1 MVTQTDQFLQRDAH
15 LPKPKYNYGDRVFAR
30 LNKVPVVGM
39 VIRQVEDTVLVH
51 SDLPLRVEEQIRYI
65 VSIPIKG
72 MTRLIDMNGTCHCG
86 RTLDPNGDCDT
97 SHSLTEE
104 QYQKMLK
111 RRKKK

>member
-1 MVTQTDQFLQRDAH
+1 MGSQTDQFLKRDAH
-15 LPKPKYNYGDRVFAR
+15 LPKPKYSYGDRVFAR

-39 VIRQVEDTVLVH
+39 VIRQVGDTVLVH
-51 SDLPLRVEEQIRYI
+51 SDLPLKIQDQIKYI

-72 MTRLIDMNGTCHCG
+72 ITRLVDMSGTCYCG
-86 RTLDPNGDCDT
+86 LTLDPNGDCDT
-97 SHSLTEE
+97 SHLLTKD

>member
-1 MVTQTDQFLQRDAH
+1 MVTQTDQFLQRDKD
-15 LPKPKYNYGDRVFAR
+15 LPKPKYNYGDRVFGR

-39 VIRQVEDTVLVH
+39 VIREVDANVLVH

-65 VSIPIKG
+65 VSVPIKG
-72 MTRLIDMNGTCHCG
+72 MTRLVDMSGSCHCG

>member
-1 MVTQTDQFLQRDAH
+1 MVTQTDQFLQRDKD
-15 LPKPKYNYGDRVFAR
+15 LPKPKYNYGDRVFGK
-30 LNKVPVVGM
+30 LNKVPLVGM
-39 VIRQVEDTVLVH
+39 VIREVEGDVLVH
-51 SDLPLRVEEQIRYI
+51 SDLPLRVEGQVRNI
-65 VSIPIKG
+65 VSVSIKG
-72 MTRLIDMNGTCHCG
+72 MTRLVDMSGSCHCG